1 MRGLTPTLRSP
12 HPLGPAL
19 PGIYQDD
26 EFALRFVSAF
36 DVALAPVFASLDG
49 FEAYLDPELAPV
61 DFVEWLAG
69 WVALALDEGWTL
81 ERKRILVA
89 RSVELYRMRGTTRGL
104 AEHVA
109 LFTGVEPE
117 LEESGGVAASTEPG
131 QPLPGA
137 NEPKAVLR
145 LRVPKPDAVDRRALE
160 ALVEAVRPAHL
171 PVGVEIV
178 AA

>member
-1 MRGLTPTLRSP
+1 MRGLTPALRSP

-19 PGIYQDD
+19 PGIYQED
-26 EFALRFVSAF
+26 EFAQRLVSAF
-36 DVALAPVFASLDG
+36 DDVLAPVFASLDG
-49 FEAYLDPELAPV
+49 FEAYIDPELAPA

-89 RSVELYRMRGTTRGL
+89 RSVELYRLRGTARGL

-109 LFTGVEPE
+109 LFTGFEPE
-117 LEESGGVAASTEPG
+117 LEESGGVAASTEAG

>member
-1 MRGLTPTLRSP
+1 MRGLTPELRSP

-26 EFALRFVSAF
+26 DFAQRFVSAF
-36 DVALAPVFASLDG
+36 DEVLAPVFSSLDG
-49 FEAYLDPELAPV
+49 FEAYIDPELAPA

-69 WVALALDEGWTL
+69 WVALALDEGWPL
-81 ERKRILVA
+81 ERRRTLVA
-89 RSVELYRMRGTTRGL
+89 RSVELYRMRGTARGL

-117 LEESGGVAASTEPG
+117 LEESGGVAAAVEPG
-131 QPLPGA
+131 QALPGA

-145 LRVPKPDAVDRRALE
+145 LKVPKPDAFDRRSLE

-171 PVGVEIV
+171 PIGVEIV